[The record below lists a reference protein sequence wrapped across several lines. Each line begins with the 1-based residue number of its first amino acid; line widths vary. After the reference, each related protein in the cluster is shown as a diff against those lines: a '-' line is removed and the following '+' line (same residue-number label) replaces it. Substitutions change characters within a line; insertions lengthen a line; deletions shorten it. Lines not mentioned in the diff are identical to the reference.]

1 MNLSIDISKIEWTKL
16 VSALLLVFAGG
27 YLPLLTDKPQGT
39 TIALAALMA
48 AFGGALLAEALK
60 HKEQPASN
68 IFPRI
73 NSINRLLATV
83 TSKIGAI
90 AANGLAEDA
99 NNLPA
104 QKIGDLISILRTVV
118 TDLSDITGQ
127 KFDPSALNETL
138 DSIGR
143 LITKLEQGEETPQE
157 QAVISSLKNIYDD
170 LQSKQTSKSIEAAKC
185 PYSGCDSEVNVVL
198 GILPAS
204 SAAATC
210 PKCDKKFHVHRSV
223 DGSVITREMKP
234 TSKAKA
240 TVANA

>member
-1 MNLSIDISKIEWTKL
+1 MNLSISNLKIEWTKL
-16 VSALLLVFAGG
+16 VSALLLVFGGG
-27 YLPLLTDKPQGT
+27 YLPLLTDKPLGT
-39 TIALAALMA
+39 TIALSALMA

-60 HKEQPASN
+60 SKEQPAST

-73 NSINRLLATV
+73 NSVNRLLATV

-90 AANGLAEDA
+90 AAHGLATDA

-143 LITKLEQGEETPQE
+143 LITKLEQDEETPQE
-157 QAVISSLKNIYDD
+157 QAVISSLKNIYED
-170 LQSKQTSKSIEAAKC
+170 LQSKQTSKSIEAAHC
-185 PYSGCDSEVNVVL
+185 PYPGCESQVNVVL
-198 GILPAS
+198 GVLPAS

-210 PKCDKKFHVHRSV
+210 PTCDKKFHVHRSA
-223 DGSVITREMKP
+223 DGSVITRAMKP
-234 TSKAKA
+234 LQKT
-240 TVANA
+240 